1 MKKALVLIGFFV
13 AVGLLV
19 ISVFLNFISINL
31 GSLLVFF
38 NQLGYIVTYIS
49 LVACLFTVIITFL
62 WYPHVRKKFSSPIKH
77 SGLSIVKLLLVTTIL
92 IIIVQICLLLL
103 YPDFL
108 YQVSFYLFFIS
119 LIMFTI
125 RNSVTIGGAYLHK
138 RREKRDSGSDLADR
152 PPLVT
157 VIVPAYNEE
166 KAIGKTVEAL
176 LRLSYANKEIIIV
189 DDGSTD
195 RTLEVARSYAKGDLV
210 KVVKKPNGGKWD
222 ALNTGIKES
231 KGKFIVC
238 IDADTLLDQNA
249 IQRLIKHF
257 NDPKIA
263 AVAGNVKVGNRSGI
277 LTKLQALEYIV
288 GINLHRRSEAS
299 FQNVTVVPGPIGA
312 FRASILKEIGLFE
325 GDTFA
330 EDADITIRILKAGYK
345 TVFEARA
352 FGYTEAPKSMNSL
365 AKQRYRWY
373 RGSLQVISKHK
384 GMTFNKKYGRTGT
397 FVMPWT
403 IFNGIIYPW
412 FTFFTMMWLLVFC
425 FNPISPYTIYQPR
438 ILGGPPEW
446 APGQSSSNRGHD
458 PPNGTTQIG
467 IALDF
472 FQAIPYI
479 YVFWFLAFIILEL
492 AVAAYAL
499 SLDVK
504 EKRYLLLYAI
514 LHRLS
519 FLYVIDII
527 RMLSQLEEVFH
538 YPMKWEKMEHHG
550 TATIQKPV

>member
-1 MKKALVLIGFFV
+1 LKKGSIFASIV
-13 AVGLLV
+13 AVG
-19 ISVFLNFISINL
+19 VFLIVFLIFVWFGLDFFLVFFSQLSYIITYF
-31 GSLLVFF
+31 SLLV
-38 NQLGYIVTYIS
+38 
-49 LVACLFTVIITFL
+49 CLITVIITLL
-62 WYPHVRKKFSSPIKH
+62 WYPHVRKRFSSPIKH
-77 SGLSIVKLLLVTTIL
+77 SGLSVVKFLLVTTIL
-92 IIIVQICLLLL
+92 IIVVQICLLLL

-108 YQVSFYLFFIS
+108 YQISFYLFFIS

-125 RNSVTIGGAYLHK
+125 RNSVTLGGAYLHK
-138 RREKRDSGSDLADR
+138 RREKRDSGSDLIDR
-152 PPLVT
+152 TPLVT

-176 LRLSYANKEIIIV
+176 LRLSYPNKEIIIV

-195 RTLEVARSYAKGDLV
+195 RTLEVARSYAKGDPV
-210 KVVKKPNGGKWD
+210 RVVTKSNGGKWD
-222 ALNTGIKES
+222 ALNIGIKES

-263 AVAGNVKVGNRSGI
+263 AVAGNVKVGNRSGV
-277 LTKLQALEYIV
+277 LTKLQALEYVV
-288 GINLHRRSEAS
+288 GINLYRRSEAHL
-299 FQNVTVVPGPIGA
+299 QNVTIVPGPIGA
-312 FRASILKEIGLFE
+312 FRASVLKEIGLFE

-330 EDADITIRILKAGYK
+330 EDADITIRILKSGYK
-345 TVFEARA
+345 TEFEARA
-352 FGYTEAPKSMNSL
+352 FGYTEAPKSMTSL

-373 RGSLQVISKHK
+373 RGGLQVLSKHK
-384 GMTFNKKYGRTGT
+384 DMTFNKKYGRSGT
-397 FVMPWT
+397 LVMPWT
-403 IFNGIIYPW
+403 IFNSIIFPW
-412 FTFFTMMWLLVFC
+412 FMFFTLMWLLVFC
-425 FNPISPYTIYQPR
+425 FNPISPYTVYQPR

-446 APGQSSSNRGHD
+446 ARGQS
-458 PPNGTTQIG
+458 PPNGGQGPPNGSTEIG

-479 YVFWFLAFIILEL
+479 YVFWFLAFILLEV

-499 SLDVK
+499 SMDIK
-504 EKRYLLLYAI
+504 EKRNLLLYTV

-519 FLYVIDII
+519 YLYIVDII
-527 RMLSQLEEVFH
+527 RMLSQLEEMFH

-550 TATIQKPV
+550 TVSIEHVK

>member
-1 MKKALVLIGFFV
+1 MKKALVLVGFFV
-13 AVGLLV
+13 AAVSLV

-49 LVACLFTVIITFL
+49 LVVCLFTVIITFL

-77 SGLSIVKLLLVTTIL
+77 SGLSVVKLLLVTTIL
-92 IIIVQICLLLL
+92 IIVVQICLLFL
-103 YPDFL
+103 YPNFL
-108 YQVSFYLFFIS
+108 YQISFYLFFIS

-138 RREKRDSGSDLADR
+138 RREQRDSGSDLTDR

-195 RTLEVARSYAKGDLV
+195 RTLEVARSYTKGDFV
-210 KVVKKPNGGKWD
+210 RVVTKSNGGKWD
-222 ALNTGIKES
+222 ALNTGIKAA
-231 KGKFIVC
+231 KGEFIVC

-249 IQRLIKHF
+249 IQHLIKHF
-257 NDPKIA
+257 GDPKIA

-288 GINLHRRSEAS
+288 GINLHRRTEAS

-312 FRASILKEIGLFE
+312 FRASVLKEVGLFE

-373 RGSLQVISKHK
+373 RGSLQAISKHK

-412 FTFFTMMWLLVFC
+412 VTFFTMMWLLVFC

-438 ILGGPPEW
+438 ILGNPPEW
-446 APGQSSSNRGHD
+446 APGQSSSNRGHGS
-458 PPNGTTQIG
+458 PNSTTQIG
-467 IALDF
+467 IALNF
-472 FQAIPYI
+472 FQTIPYI
-479 YVFWFLAFIILEL
+479 YIFWFLAFVILEV
-492 AVAAYAL
+492 AVAVYAL
-499 SLDVK
+499 SLDIK
-504 EKRYLLLYAI
+504 EKRSLLLYTV

-538 YPMKWEKMEHHG
+538 YPMKWEIMEHHG
-550 TATIQKPV
+550 TATIQKTV